1 MLDFINIYGFLT
13 RLIRS
18 KSRFRVQKYFQ
29 FTLLRNKINKIVKI
43 PFFKYQGTGNDF
55 VMIDQRQQQFLKKT
69 DVETINHLC
78 DRRFGIGAD
87 GLILLEIPKKGIS
100 RRKNRDAV
108 KASTEGSPSASEK
121 ENVDFQMIYFNADGR
136 ESSMCGNGGRCLV
149 AFANYLQVF
158 DNQCVFN
165 AIDGLH
171 DANVRADGWVELKMI
186 DVNAIEIGKDYFLM
200 NTGSPH
206 FVVFVEDLT
215 DINVYEN
222 GREIRYS
229 ERFYT
234 EGVNVNFVEIKKD
247 GTLEVATYERGVEAE
262 TFSCGTGVTAAA
274 IAFALKKIP
283 IFAENLTLSV
293 PILTKGGN
301 LEVRLQRH
309 SESGF
314 KDLWLC
320 GPAVQAFQGEVN
332 IA

>member
-1 MLDFINIYGFLT
+1 
-13 RLIRS
+13 
-18 KSRFRVQKYFQ
+18 VQKYFQ
-29 FTLLRNKINKIVKI
+29 FLLLRNKIGKIVKI

-55 VMIDQRQQQFLKKT
+55 VMIDQRVEQFLKKT
-69 DVETINHLC
+69 DVKTINHLC

-87 GLILLEIPKKGIS
+87 GLILLEYPKNTDLS
-100 RRKNRDAV
+100 REHRE
-108 KASTEGSPSASEK
+108 EGQF
-121 ENVDFQMIYFNADGR
+121 DFQMIYFNADGR

-149 AFANYLQVF
+149 AFANYLNVF
-158 DNQCVFN
+158 KNDCVFN

-171 DANVRADGWVELKMI
+171 DAKVRADGWVELKMI
-186 DVNAIEIGKDYFLM
+186 DVPKVEIGKDYYLL

-234 EGVNVNFVEIKKD
+234 EGVNVNFVEVRKD
-247 GTLEVATYERGVEAE
+247 GSLEVATYERGVEAE

-274 IAFALKKIP
+274 IAYALKTDYAFKKNK
-283 IFAENLTLSV
+283 ALSV

-301 LEVRLQRH
+301 LEVRLQRNAK
-309 SESGF
+309 GIF
-314 KDLWLC
+314 QDIWLC
-320 GPAVQAFQGEVN
+320 GPATQAFSGEVN
-332 IA
+332 V